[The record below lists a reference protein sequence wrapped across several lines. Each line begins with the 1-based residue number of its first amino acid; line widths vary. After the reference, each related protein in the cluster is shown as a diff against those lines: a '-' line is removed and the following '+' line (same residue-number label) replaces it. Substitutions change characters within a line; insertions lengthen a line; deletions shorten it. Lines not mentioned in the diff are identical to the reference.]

1 MLIAKPQSGF
11 TLIELMIVVAIVGIL
26 AAVAIPAYQDYTV
39 RARVTEGLSFVSGAK
54 DIVAEN
60 AAHGMPDLSV
70 GFTPPGAP
78 TTNVQGIAVDPANGT
93 ISVSFGAN
101 VEAGKVL
108 AMVPRSGGAP
118 LAAGTPP
125 SAQVVWLCNTAA
137 TTLAS
142 KYRPSECR

>member
-78 TTNVQGIAVDPANGT
+78 TTNIQGIAVDPANA
-93 ISVSFGAN
+93 ISELSESNNVSDHAN
-101 VEAGKVL
+101 AL
-108 AMVPRSGGAP
+108 
-118 LAAGTPP
+118 
-125 SAQVVWLCNTAA
+125 
-137 TTLAS
+137 
-142 KYRPSECR
+142 